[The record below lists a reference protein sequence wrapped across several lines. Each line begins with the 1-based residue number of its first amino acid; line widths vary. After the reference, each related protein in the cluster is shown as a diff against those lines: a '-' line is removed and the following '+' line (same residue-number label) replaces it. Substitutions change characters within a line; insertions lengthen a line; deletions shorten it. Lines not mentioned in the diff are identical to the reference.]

1 MPVTRLIALNGTGGA
16 FVEHP
21 SDDSLQPYCIS

>member
-16 FVEHP
+16 FVNIL
-21 SDDSLQPYCIS
+21 SNDSLQPYCIS